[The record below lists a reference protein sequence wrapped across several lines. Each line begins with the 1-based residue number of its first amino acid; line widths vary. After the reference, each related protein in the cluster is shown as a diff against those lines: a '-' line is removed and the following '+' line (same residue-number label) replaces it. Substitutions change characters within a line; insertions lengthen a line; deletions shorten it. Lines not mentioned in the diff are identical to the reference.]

1 MIYKGLDDE
10 EASFLTFIAQRQADQ
25 ETEMIKREIEEV
37 HSFRVRPSFKNC
49 GTNLYDL
56 SLSLSLS
63 LSLPLSFPLSLSL
76 LSSPSDPPL
85 LRML

>member
-37 HSFRVRPSFKNC
+37 HSFRVRYLKLCN
-49 GTNLYDL
+49 TNLHL
-56 SLSLSLS
+56 SLSGCCS
-63 LSLPLSFPLSLSL
+63 
-76 LSSPSDPPL
+76 
-85 LRML
+85 